1 MRSVFAILCLGKNT
15 HYFAELNE
23 WYCQTRTRSWSKR
36 ITKHIHSIIILCH
49 VIQSVN
55 TSHGRK
61 ASLFTDYLNEQ
72 VSKMHC
78 PSQLELTTNTSCIIF
93 PGFFQVPAT
102 KSKNQNIIFRAV
114 FFPWKKSNPC
124 GVFKKHSGWQVG
136 KVQSTRLF
144 LSNQKNPLPTTGQGT
159 EFSTLCL
166 KEHSYRPL
174 SRWDHVPLGY
184 CPSHRPG
191 ASMEQRN
198 GNDYAQN
205 FVMSEFFES
214 LGHRLWE
221 G

>member
-36 ITKHIHSIIILCH
+36 ITKHIHSIIILCR

-93 PGFFQVPAT
+93 AGFFQGPGT
-102 KSKNQNIIFRAV
+102 KSENQHIIFRAV
-114 FFPWKKSNPC
+114 FFSLEKIQPLRGLQKTFWLAS
-124 GVFKKHSGWQVG
+124 WQSSINQVIF
-136 KVQSTRLF
+136 VQP
-144 LSNQKNPLPTTGQGT
+144 KNPLPVTCPTRNGV
-159 EFSTLCL
+159 FNS
-166 KEHSYRPL
+166 L
-174 SRWDHVPLGY
+174 SK
-184 CPSHRPG
+184 G
-191 ASMEQRN
+191 AFLSAPFKMRSCTSWILPFTQAWRIFLEQRN
-198 GNDYAQN
+198 GND
-205 FVMSEFFES
+205 
-214 LGHRLWE
+214 
-221 G
+221 